1 MNRSHEKKGTS
12 MFSRLPVVLML
23 AASLSVFHPGLVNA
37 ADPVKPKNDKSAP
50 EHDTTVPK
58 VEVQEKFIWG
68 IVVNVVLSSVFSM
81 FTDWLIKKLGV
92 DVSAGD
98 KPLSL
103 PNFGDAAAAAP
114 TPVASVGDIK
124 AQLVN
129 VAVIAVTGILTNKLN
144 SVLTHA
150 FLGKDAPTTAKPKA
164 ALQVKNGD
172 PNYQAAHIAILAV
185 DAAGNVT
192 GLRSVKQGFNTG
204 ERFKVR
210 VISTYDALVALGNI
224 NPSGK
229 ERQIYPPQANTV
241 ISIKAGTEVVLPL
254 AADQYFQFTG
264 ETGTDQLVVTV
275 VDPRALEGKPS
286 KKRVHR
292 QDVDYGSNFAQEVT
306 PDTYPVIS
314 QPIALL
320 HQ

>member
-1 MNRSHEKKGTS
+1 MNHARNKRNNMS
-12 MFSRLPVVLML
+12 SRLPVALIL

-37 ADPVKPKNDKSAP
+37 AEANKPKKDKPAT
-50 EHDTTVPK
+50 EK

-68 IVVNVVLSSVFSM
+68 IVVNLVLSSAFSM
-81 FTDWLIKKLGV
+81 FSDWLTKKLGGTP
-92 DVSAGD
+92 DAGG

-103 PNFGDAAAAAP
+103 PSFGDAANAAP
-114 TPVASVGDIK
+114 TPVGSASDIRGL
-124 AQLVN
+124 LVN
-129 VAVIAVTGILTNKLN
+129 VAVVAITGALSGRLN
-144 SVLTHA
+144 SALTSA
-150 FLGKDAPTTAKPKA
+150 FLGKDVPTTAPPKTP
-164 ALQVKNGD
+164 LKLKDGD
-172 PNYQAAHIAILAV
+172 PNYQGAHIAILAV

-192 GLRSVKQGFNTG
+192 GFRSVKEGFRTG

-210 VISTYDALVALGNI
+210 VISTFDALVALGNI

-229 ERQIYPPQANTV
+229 ERQIYPPGTNTV
-241 ISIKAGTEVVLPL
+241 IAVKAGTEVVLPL

-264 ETGTDQLVVTV
+264 ETGTDQLVVTL

-286 KKRVHR
+286 KKRVSR
-292 QDVDYGSNFAQEVT
+292 QDVEFGSNFVQEVT
-306 PDTYPVIS
+306 PDTYPMIS

>member
-1 MNRSHEKKGTS
+1 MNRIHKNTNV
-12 MFSRLPVVLML
+12 FSRLPVVLTL
-23 AASLSVFHPGLVNA
+23 AASLALFHPGLVNA
-37 ADPVKPKNDKSAP
+37 ADPAKPKNDTPAP
-50 EHDTTVPK
+50 EK

-68 IVVNVVLSSVFSM
+68 IVVNLVLSSVFSM
-81 FTDWLIKKLGV
+81 FTDWLTKKLGA
-92 DVSAGD
+92 DIGS
-98 KPLSL
+98 KPLTL

-114 TPVASVGDIK
+114 TPVANVGDIK

-129 VAVIAVTGILTNKLN
+129 VAVVAVTGILTNKLN
-144 SVLTHA
+144 SVLTTA
-150 FLGKDAPTTAKPKA
+150 FLGKDVPTTARPKA
-164 ALQVKNGD
+164 ALQVKDGD

-185 DAAGNVT
+185 DNAGNVT
-192 GLRSVKQGFNTG
+192 GFRSVKDGFRTG

-210 VISTYDALVALGNI
+210 VITTYDALVALGNI

-229 ERQIYPPQANTV
+229 ERQIYPPGANTV

-292 QDVDYGSNFAQEVT
+292 QDVEYGSNFAQEVT

>member
-1 MNRSHEKKGTS
+1 MNRFSKKKANRFG
-12 MFSRLPVVLML
+12 RLPVALVL

-37 ADPVKPKNDKSAP
+37 ADPKPKNDKPAT
-50 EHDTTVPK
+50 EK

-68 IVVNVVLSSVFSM
+68 IVVNLVLSSAFSM
-81 FTDWLIKKLGV
+81 FSDWLTKKLGG
-92 DVSAGD
+92 DPGAGG

-103 PNFGDAAAAAP
+103 PNFGDAASAAP

-129 VAVIAVTGILTNKLN
+129 VAVVAVTGILTNRLN
-144 SVLTHA
+144 SVLTTA
-150 FLGKDAPTTAKPKA
+150 FLGKDVPTTAPPKA
-164 ALQVKNGD
+164 PLKLKDGD
-172 PNYQAAHIAILAV
+172 PNYQGAHIAILAV
-185 DAAGNVT
+185 DNAGNVT
-192 GLRSVKQGFNTG
+192 GLRSVKDGFRTG

-210 VISTYDALVALGNI
+210 VLSTFDALVALGNI

-229 ERQIYPPQANTV
+229 ERQIYPPGTNTV

-254 AADQYFQFTG
+254 AADQYLQFAG
-264 ETGTDQLVVTV
+264 ETGTDQLVVTL
-275 VDPRALEGKPS
+275 VDPRALEGKAS
-286 KKRVHR
+286 KKRVSR
-292 QDVDYGSNFAQEVT
+292 QDVEYGSNFVQEVA

-314 QPIALL
+314 QPIALQ

>member
-1 MNRSHEKKGTS
+1 MNRCPQKETS
-12 MFSRLPVVLML
+12 MLSRLPVILLL

-37 ADPVKPKNDKSAP
+37 ADPKP
-50 EHDTTVPK
+50 DTKKPASEK

-68 IVVNVVLSSVFSM
+68 ILVNVVVSSVFSM
-81 FTDWLIKKLGV
+81 FSDWLFKKLGV
-92 DVSAGD
+92 GATAGG
-98 KPLSL
+98 KPPAL
-103 PNFGDAAAAAP
+103 PNLGDAVTATP
-114 TPVASVGDIK
+114 TPVANVGDIK

-129 VAVIAVTGILTNKLN
+129 VAVVAVTGILTNKLN
-144 SVLTHA
+144 GVLATA

-164 ALQVKNGD
+164 ALQVKDGD

-185 DAAGNVT
+185 DNAGNVT
-192 GLRSVKQGFNTG
+192 GFRPVKQGFRTG

-210 VISTYDALVALGNI
+210 VITTYDALVAIGNI

-229 ERQIYPPQANTV
+229 ERQIYPPGADTV
-241 ISIKAGTEVVLPL
+241 ISIKAGTEIVLPL
-254 AADQYFQFTG
+254 VADQYFQFTG
-264 ETGTDQLVVTV
+264 ETGTDQLVVTL

-286 KKRVHR
+286 KARVHR
-292 QDVDYGSNFAQEVT
+292 QDVEFGSNFAQEVA

>member
-1 MNRSHEKKGTS
+1 M
-12 MFSRLPVVLML
+12 SRLAKKPVVSPRLPAVLLL
-23 AASLSVFHPGLVNA
+23 AVSLSVFHPGLVSA
-37 ADPVKPKNDKSAP
+37 ADPKPKQPP
-50 EHDTTVPK
+50 EK

-81 FTDWLIKKLGV
+81 FTDWLFKKLGV
-92 DVSAGD
+92 DATAGG
-98 KPLSL
+98 KPPAL
-103 PNFGDAAAAAP
+103 PNLGDAATATP
-114 TPVASVGDIK
+114 TPVANVGDIK
-124 AQLVN
+124 AQLVS
-129 VAVIAVTGILTNKLN
+129 VAIVAVTGILTNKLN
-144 SVLTHA
+144 GVLTHA
-150 FLGKDAPTTAKPKA
+150 FLGKDAPTTAKPKV
-164 ALQVKNGD
+164 ALQVKDGD

-185 DAAGNVT
+185 DNAGNVA
-192 GLRSVKQGFNTG
+192 GLRSVKDGFRTG

-210 VISTYDALVALGNI
+210 VVSTFDALVALGNI

-229 ERQIYPPQANTV
+229 EKQIYPPAKDTV
-241 ISIKAGTEVVLPL
+241 ISVKAGTEVVLPL

-264 ETGTDQLVVTV
+264 EAGTDQLVVTL

-286 KKRVHR
+286 KARVHR
-292 QDVDYGSNFAQEVT
+292 QDVEFGSNFAQEVT

>member
-1 MNRSHEKKGTS
+1 MNRSHEKKAN
-12 MFSRLPVVLML
+12 MFSRLPVVLTL
-23 AASLSVFHPGLVNA
+23 AASLALFHPGLVNA
-37 ADPVKPKNDKSAP
+37 ADPVKSKNDKPAT
-50 EHDTTVPK
+50 EK

-68 IVVNVVLSSVFSM
+68 IVVNLVLSSVFSM
-81 FTDWLIKKLGV
+81 FSDWLTKKLGG
-92 DVSAGD
+92 DVTAGS
-98 KPLSL
+98 KPLTL

-129 VAVIAVTGILTNKLN
+129 VAVVAVTGILTNKLN
-144 SVLTHA
+144 SVLTSA
-150 FLGKDAPTTAKPKA
+150 FLGKDVPTTATPKA
-164 ALQVKNGD
+164 ALQVKDGD

-185 DAAGNVT
+185 DDAGNVT
-192 GLRSVKQGFNTG
+192 GLRSVKEGFRTG

-210 VISTYDALVALGNI
+210 VITTYDALVALGNI

-264 ETGTDQLVVTV
+264 ETGTDQLVVTL
-275 VDPRALEGKPS
+275 VDPRALEGKAS

-292 QDVDYGSNFAQEVT
+292 QDVEFGSNFAQEVA

>member
-1 MNRSHEKKGTS
+1 ML
-12 MFSRLPVVLML
+12 SRLPVVLML

-37 ADPVKPKNDKSAP
+37 AGPAKPGNDKPAT
-50 EHDTTVPK
+50 EK

-68 IVVNVVLSSVFSM
+68 IVVNLVLSSVFSM
-81 FTDWLIKKLGV
+81 FTDWLGKKLGT
-92 DVSAGD
+92 DVSGG
-98 KPLSL
+98 KPLTL

-129 VAVIAVTGILTNKLN
+129 VAVVAVTGILTNKLN
-144 SVLTHA
+144 SVLTTA
-150 FLGKDAPTTAKPKA
+150 FLGKDVPTTAKPKA
-164 ALQVKNGD
+164 ALQVKDGD

-185 DAAGNVT
+185 DTAGNVT
-192 GLRSVKQGFNTG
+192 GFRSVRDGFRTG

-229 ERQIYPPQANTV
+229 ERQIYPPGTNTV

-275 VDPRALEGKPS
+275 IDPRALEGKPS